1 MLRIH
6 FLNVGHGDCTL
17 IEFPSGHLT
26 VVDINRSTEMDKDS
40 FGELL
45 SESFDSQ
52 TALTNKGLYD
62 RGVKTYREILQEAKY
77 NIQLT
82 DPIPY
87 IKKIAGS
94 NNIFRFIS
102 THPHMDHLSG
112 LSALRDQ
119 IGFINFWVLSNKFK
133 PDLDKLDEAGKQD
146 WALYAGLRDGTIG
159 GTTVV
164 RPLEGE
170 LRDYWQQDGIGV
182 LAPNAEI
189 LKDVSEPNA
198 MSYVLLIKYGSFK
211 VVLGADANVAT
222 WEYLAKSYPETFK
235 GITVLKAAHHGRDSG
250 YHQEAVKLMSPQLTV
265 ISVGKK
271 PENDASSKYRQYS
284 KNVLSTR
291 WYGNITVTLNEDG
304 SGRFDTQYQRNLD
317 NASAVR

>member
-1 MLRIH
+1 MLKIH
-6 FLNVGHGDCTL
+6 VLNVGHGDCIL
-17 IEFPSGHLT
+17 IEFPAGHLT
-26 VVDINRSTEMDKDS
+26 VVDINRSNEMDKDS
-40 FGELL
+40 FDELVN
-45 SESFDSQ
+45 ESFDIQS
-52 TALTNKGLYD
+52 AVTNKVLYK
-62 RGVKTYREILQEAKY
+62 RGIKTYSEILQEAKY

-87 IKKIAGS
+87 IKRIAGN

-112 LSALRDQ
+112 LSALREQ
-119 IGFINFWVLSNKFK
+119 IGFINFWVLSNQFK
-133 PDLDKLDEAGKQD
+133 PDLEKLDEIGKQD

-159 GTTVV
+159 DIRVV
-164 RPLEGE
+164 KPLKGE
-170 LRDYWQQDGIGV
+170 QRDFWQQDGINI

-189 LKDVSEPNA
+189 LKDATEPNT

-222 WEYLAKSYPETFK
+222 WEYLVKSYPEELK

-265 ISVGKK
+265 VSVGKK

-291 WYGNITVTLNEDG
+291 WYGNVTITLNPDG
-304 SGRFDTQYQRNLD
+304 TGRFDTEYQRSLD
-317 NASAVR
+317 NAPAVR

>member
-1 MLRIH
+1 MLKIH

-17 IEFPSGHLT
+17 IQFPSGHLT
-26 VVDINRSTEMDKDS
+26 VVDINRSSEMDKDS

-45 SESFDSQ
+45 NESFDSQ
-52 TALTNKGLYD
+52 AALTNKILYD
-62 RGVKTYREILQEAKY
+62 IGVKTYGEILQEAKY
-77 NIQLT
+77 SIQLT
-82 DPIPY
+82 DPICY
-87 IKKIAGS
+87 IKEIVGS

-112 LSALRDQ
+112 LDAVRQ
-119 IGFINFWVLSNKFK
+119 QNGFINFWALPNEFK
-133 PDLDKLDEAGKQD
+133 PDLEKLDEAGKQD

-159 GTTVV
+159 GITVV
-164 RPLEGE
+164 KPLEGE
-170 LRDYWQQDGIGV
+170 LRDYWQQDGISV
-182 LAPNAEI
+182 LAPNSEI
-189 LKDVSEPNA
+189 LKNASEPNA
-198 MSYVLLIKYGSFK
+198 MSYVLLLKYGPHK
-211 VVLGADANVAT
+211 VVLGADANVSI
-222 WEYLAKSYPETFK
+222 WEYLANKYPETLK

-304 SGRFDTQYQRNLD
+304 SGRFDTQCQRSLD
-317 NASAVR
+317 SASAVR